1 MNKKPPASPK
11 ADDVSVDLSG
21 KVALITGSTS
31 GMGEAMAIQLARN
44 GAQVILHGIDSAAVN
59 SSVQD
64 KVEAASGKRSYHFPH
79 NLEEPEQCKE
89 LIDSAI
95 QLAGRIDILIN
106 NAGIQHVSPID
117 AFGVS
122 DWQRVLN
129 VNLNAPFLLSKLV
142 IPAMKDRTWG
152 RIINTSSTL
161 GERAERH
168 KAAYVTSKH
177 GLNGLTRAIAV
188 DTATSGITCN
198 AIMPG
203 WVLTPLCRRQVESTA
218 KRLNR
223 GFDDTAKSEFLW
235 NQPTE
240 RFVEVDEVAAVAL
253 YLCSNAAA
261 SITGAMIPVDGGQMS
276 I

>member
-1 MNKKPPASPK
+1 M
-11 ADDVSVDLSG
+11 D
-21 KVALITGSTS
+21 
-31 GMGEAMAIQLARN
+31 
-44 GAQVILHGIDSAAVN
+44 
-59 SSVQD
+59 
-64 KVEAASGKRSYHFPH
+64 
-79 NLEEPEQCKE
+79 EEH
-89 LIDSAI
+89 
-95 QLAGRIDILIN
+95 IDID
-106 NAGIQHVSPID
+106 H
-117 AFGVS
+117 
-122 DWQRVLN
+122 
-129 VNLNAPFLLSKLV
+129 
-142 IPAMKDRTWG
+142 DR
-152 RIINTSSTL
+152 N
-161 GERAERH
+161 
-168 KAAYVTSKH
+168 
-177 GLNGLTRAIAV
+177 
-188 DTATSGITCN
+188 N